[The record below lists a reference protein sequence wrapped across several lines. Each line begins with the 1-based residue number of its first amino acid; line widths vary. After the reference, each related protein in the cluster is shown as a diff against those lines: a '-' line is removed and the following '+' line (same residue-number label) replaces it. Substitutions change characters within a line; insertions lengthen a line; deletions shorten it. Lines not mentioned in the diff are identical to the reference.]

1 MKENERL
8 RFALPSGELEK
19 DTLDFMK
26 RIGLEFTAVDRR
38 YLHRG

>member
-19 DTLDFMK
+19 DVQDFMK
-26 RIGLEFTAVDRR
+26 KIGLDFTAADRR
-38 YLHRG
+38 YLHQG